1 MVFAKIESP
10 GVSVKSKTSSIFDLM
25 DLHRHALPVYMYV
38 LNMNIKEQLFMYIN
52 I

>member
-1 MVFAKIESP
+1 
-10 GVSVKSKTSSIFDLM
+10 M

-52 I
+52 IWQKWRTSLKELLIKC

>member
-10 GVSVKSKTSSIFDLM
+10 GVSVKSKTSIFDLM